1 MRRQRVN
8 IMEIDVLGWTFHL
21 DYLRDLFLAYLLAFP
36 VAFNRE
42 REGRS
47 AGLRT
52 FPLVALG
59 SCAYLL
65 IGRDLFG
72 NDPGALARVVYG
84 LMTGIGFISGGAIVK
99 EGGTAHGTA
108 TAATIW
114 STGAIGAAVAFHRFE
129 VAVLLTFLNFFTL
142 LVFKPIKSLIRRKHR
157 VRIRGSD
164 SDEGRSG

>member
-36 VAFNRE
+36 
-42 REGRS
+42 
-47 AGLRT
+47 
-52 FPLVALG
+52 
-59 SCAYLL
+59 
-65 IGRDLFG
+65 
-72 NDPGALARVVYG
+72 
-84 LMTGIGFISGGAIVK
+84 
-99 EGGTAHGTA
+99 
-108 TAATIW
+108 
-114 STGAIGAAVAFHRFE
+114 VAFHRFE

-164 SDEGRSG
+164 SDEDRSG